1 MSRVAQ
7 TRVQLLGSPSW
18 PCCYALFQFLLSAT
32 KDTTD
37 MTQIHIKKHIE
48 RENGALDSLEMQ

>member
-18 PCCYALFQFLLSAT
+18 PCCYALFQFLLIAT

-37 MTQIHIKKHIE
+37 MTQIHIKNI
-48 RENGALDSLEMQ
+48 

>member
-1 MSRVAQ
+1 MSRVTQ
-7 TRVQLLGSPSW
+7 TRVQLLGSPSR

-37 MTQIHIKKHIE
+37 MTQIHIKKTY
-48 RENGALDSLEMQ
+48 RT